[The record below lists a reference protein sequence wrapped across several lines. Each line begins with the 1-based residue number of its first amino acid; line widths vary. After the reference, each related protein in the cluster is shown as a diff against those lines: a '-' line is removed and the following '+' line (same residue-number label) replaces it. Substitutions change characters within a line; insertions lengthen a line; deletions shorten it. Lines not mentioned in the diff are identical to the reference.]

1 MKIQL
6 NKTFLANELSKSL
19 SLKIEGDINQKFN
32 SISNIDD
39 TENSS
44 LKFTKK
50 SSNEYLKGVIIG
62 PSGTKAETLIIS
74 DNPRL
79 DFCKALNYFINNNE
93 LIFTSRESSIHSSS
107 YIAKTAIIEEG
118 VHIGANSVI
127 EHNVVIHKNS
137 TIGRNCIIR
146 SNSVVG
152 AQGFGFEQDLDGK
165 WIRFPHLGAV
175 DIGDNVEIGALNSV
189 CVGALGNTSINDG
202 VKTDN
207 LVHIAHNCKIGK
219 NSILTA
225 CSELSGGVQLG
236 ENVWLGP
243 NSTIMEKIL
252 VGDNALIG
260 IGSLVRKNVK
270 PNTIVAG
277 SPAKFI
283 RNK

>member
-39 TENSS
+39 TENGS

-50 SSNEYLKGVIIG
+50 TSNEYLKGVIIG

-127 EHNVVIHKNS
+127 EHNVVIHKIQQLEEIVLLDQ
-137 TIGRNCIIR
+137 T
-146 SNSVVG
+146 VLLVLK
-152 AQGFGFEQDLDGK
+152 DL
-165 WIRFPHLGAV
+165 V
-175 DIGDNVEIGALNSV
+175 
-189 CVGALGNTSINDG
+189 
-202 VKTDN
+202 
-207 LVHIAHNCKIGK
+207 
-219 NSILTA
+219 
-225 CSELSGGVQLG
+225 LS
-236 ENVWLGP
+236 
-243 NSTIMEKIL
+243 KIL
-252 VGDNALIG
+252 MESGYD
-260 IGSLVRKNVK
+260 SH
-270 PNTIVAG
+270 T
-277 SPAKFI
+277 
-283 RNK
+283 